1 MTQNIPTHDPESAWP
16 LTQTDAGY
24 FPGPTPAPPA
34 NLMPFTAPVPA
45 PHPMSPTPPRTIPN
59 GMRIAYLAIIL
70 GVAIPLT
77 AIAASYAGLLGIGV
91 VWAGIV
97 LVAAVAFGRTGR

>member
-1 MTQNIPTHDPESAWP
+1 
-16 LTQTDAGY
+16 
-24 FPGPTPAPPA
+24 
-34 NLMPFTAPVPA
+34 
-45 PHPMSPTPPRTIPN
+45 
-59 GMRIAYLAIIL
+59 MRIAYLAIIL